1 MTTKNLQ
8 LTQLTTMKRK
18 GLERRFPEHFAEHHA
33 IQHIVESAIFVLVR
47 NAFSPCDFSF
57 LGQELICRIFLEGNV
72 QELASVRHFCVYV
85 KEYFTPEDW
94 EKVLSRLFES
104 HEEYLA
110 VTKATREKTDHL
122 HEMLHSGSREA
133 KELINI
139 STVYKDANGKKHRFT
154 LKDTDP
160 CYSIEET
167 TALLSILSS
176 LTILEKDG
184 VRRFTE
190 LVRYIYLPTEPVYD
204 SEREA
209 EKEVEAEPA
218 DDMLSI
224 LQPQIS
230 KAMNI
235 LAQMET
241 QLEGGSA
248 ETVPFLESSDYLK
261 NNVYA
266 GKSLEGTTEFLLDGF
281 TLPPE
286 TDETELLSR
295 LLTAFAQ
302 GIKLKDAQAEFV
314 LSDEPENTP
323 DPDSDKKT
331 KTEKLP
337 NKKKSKKN
345 KNKKQNSYESPE
357 EIRKKKEQWEQKRL
371 KRRLDKK
378 MGKSK
383 RNKKKRK

>member
-1 MTTKNLQ
+1 MTTKKLQ

-18 GLERRFPEHFAEHHA
+18 GLERRFSEHFAEHRT
-33 IQHIVESAIFVLVR
+33 IQHIVESAVFVLVR
-47 NAFSPCDFSF
+47 NAFSPDNFSF

-72 QELASVRHFCVYV
+72 QELASVRHFCVYF
-85 KEYFTPEDW
+85 KEYFTPEHW
-94 EKVLSRLFES
+94 EKVLSRLFEN

-110 VTKATREKTDHL
+110 VTQATREKTNHL
-122 HEMLHSGSREA
+122 HKMLHSGSREA
-133 KELINI
+133 KELMNI
-139 STVYKDANGKKHRFT
+139 STVYKDANGRKHRFT
-154 LKDTDP
+154 LKDADP

-190 LVRYIYLPTEPVYD
+190 LVRYIYLPTKPVYD
-204 SEREA
+204 SERE
-209 EKEVEAEPA
+209 VEAEPA
-218 DDMLSI
+218 GDMLSI
-224 LQPQIS
+224 LLPQIS

-235 LAQMET
+235 LAHMDA
-241 QLEGGSA
+241 QLEGDSA

-266 GKSLEGTTEFLLDGF
+266 GKSLEETTEFLLDGF
-281 TLPPE
+281 TLPPG

-295 LLTAFAQ
+295 LLTALAR

-314 LSDEPENTP
+314 LNDEPENTP
-323 DPDSDKKT
+323 DPDSDKKA

-337 NKKKSKKN
+337 NKKKSK

>member
-1 MTTKNLQ
+1 MTTKKLQ

-18 GLERRFPEHFAEHHA
+18 GLERRFSEHFAEHRA
-33 IQHIVESAIFVLVR
+33 IQHIVESAVFVLVR
-47 NAFSPCDFSF
+47 NAFSPDNFSF

-72 QELASVRHFCVYV
+72 QELASVRHFCVYF
-85 KEYFTPEDW
+85 KEYFTPEHW

-110 VTKATREKTDHL
+110 VTQTTREKTDHL

-133 KELINI
+133 KELMNI

-154 LKDTDP
+154 LKDADP

-209 EKEVEAEPA
+209 DAEIEAEPA
-218 DDMLSI
+218 GNMLKI

-235 LAQMET
+235 LAQMDA
-241 QLEGGSA
+241 QLEGDSA
-248 ETVPFLESSDYLK
+248 ETVPFLQSSNYLK

-266 GKSLEGTTEFLLDGF
+266 SKSLEETTEFLLDGF

-323 DPDSDKKT
+323 DSDKKA

-337 NKKKSKKN
+337 NKKKSK